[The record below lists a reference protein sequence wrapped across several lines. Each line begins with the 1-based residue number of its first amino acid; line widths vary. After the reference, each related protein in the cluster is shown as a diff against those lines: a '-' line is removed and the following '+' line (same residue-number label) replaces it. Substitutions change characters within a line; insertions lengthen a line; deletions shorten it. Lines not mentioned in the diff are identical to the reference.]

1 MLFSDSLWLI
11 DGRFF
16 SIGVPRW
23 IIMSFYSSANSLT
36 NMHRAG
42 AIPALEN
49 HSLLIKVRI
58 SSSLA
63 LFIICYSHI
72 LFFSLRWNTKS
83 DKMLQLAEET
93 RGFIPHFGSSPGRWW
108 NLFCACESFG
118 GEAAIPAAFSSKS
131 FHARTIPRATQSF
144 WKHILHHTTVNTYRI
159 FRVQKRANHFFFLT
173 WAPFLESSGN
183 VSGLKSNI

>member
-1 MLFSDSLWLI
+1 
-11 DGRFF
+11 
-16 SIGVPRW
+16 
-23 IIMSFYSSANSLT
+23 MSFYSSVNSLT

-58 SSSLA
+58 TSSLVS
-63 LFIICYSHI
+63 FIIFYTHI
-72 LFFSLRWNTKS
+72 LFFRLRWNTKS

-93 RGFIPHFGSSPGRWW
+93 RGFIAHFGSSPGRWR

-118 GEAAIPAAFSSKS
+118 GEAAILAAFSSKS
-131 FHARTIPRATQSF
+131 FLARTIPRATQAI
-144 WKHILHHTTVNTYRI
+144 WEHTLHHTTMNLPDIQATKGLI
-159 FRVQKRANHFFFLT
+159 TFSLA

-183 VSGLKSNI
+183 VSGVVSGVVSGLKSNI